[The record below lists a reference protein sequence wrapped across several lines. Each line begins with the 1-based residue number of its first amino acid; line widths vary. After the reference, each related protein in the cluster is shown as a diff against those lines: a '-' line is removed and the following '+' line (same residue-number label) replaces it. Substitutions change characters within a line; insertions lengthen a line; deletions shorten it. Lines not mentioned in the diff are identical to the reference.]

1 MNGFDIESFKKIYT
15 EEAVDDPT
23 NEVKDHVPLPT
34 LAYDRV
40 SNNLQFS
47 NEDLA
52 KIEANFHS
60 LIYYRCRNAKDCL
73 KWLDTQELPK
83 ITNELLQEK
92 EPQYFSVAGMYG
104 GFSYSLFDLDGPT
117 LITDS
122 WSRIVGGSGERHHI
136 TANEVSLVERG
147 FV

>member
-1 MNGFDIESFKKIYT
+1 MNGFDIEPFKKIYT
-15 EEAVDDPT
+15 EAIDNPADADREHLPLTQLTQDQ
-23 NEVKDHVPLPT
+23 VPS
-34 LAYDRV
+34 DK
-40 SNNLQFS
+40 QFS
-47 NEDLA
+47 TDDLG
-52 KIEANFHS
+52 KIETNFHG

-73 KWLDTQELPK
+73 KWLDTQELPR

-104 GFSYSLFDLDGPT
+104 GFSYSLLDLDGPT